1 MVKFSPLGT
10 HFAVL
15 FPKKI
20 EIYSLTLKLL
30 HTLTGP
36 SRFNALLFARLPS
49 EDGEVETEDKEVLC
63 VGTEKGVVEV
73 YEVELAEEPMVQDED
88 AEEDEDHEAGSSS
101 KQSSAKV
108 ERIATLVGHTNR
120 YVHRPTSIV
129 QRPSSN
135 VHRPTSIVQRPSS
148 NVRLPMSSPDDHG
161 DSYTDAS
168 TFAGS
173 NRFHLCPM

>member
-36 SRFNALLFARLPS
+36 SRFNTLLFARLPS
-49 EDGEVETEDKEVLC
+49 DDAEVETETEDKEMLC

-73 YEVELAEEPMVQDED
+73 YEVELGEEPSVEDED
-88 AEEDEDHEAGSSS
+88 AEEDNEEVEDNDAESSS
-101 KQSSAKV
+101 KQNSAKV
-108 ERIATLVGHTNR
+108 ERIATLIGHTNR
-120 YVHRPTSIV
+120 YV
-129 QRPSSN
+129 
-135 VHRPTSIVQRPSS
+135 
-148 NVRLPMSSPDDHG
+148 
-161 DSYTDAS
+161 
-168 TFAGS
+168 
-173 NRFHLCPM
+173 

>member
-36 SRFNALLFARLPS
+36 SRFNTLLFAHMPS
-49 EDGEVETEDKEVLC
+49 DDAEVETETEDKEVLC

-73 YEVELAEEPMVQDED
+73 YEVELGEEPSVEDED
-88 AEEDEDHEAGSSS
+88 AEEDNEEVEDNDAESSS

-108 ERIATLVGHTNR
+108 ERIATLIGHTNR
-120 YVHRPTSIV
+120 YV
-129 QRPSSN
+129 
-135 VHRPTSIVQRPSS
+135 
-148 NVRLPMSSPDDHG
+148 
-161 DSYTDAS
+161 
-168 TFAGS
+168 
-173 NRFHLCPM
+173 

>member
-36 SRFNALLFARLPS
+36 SRFNTLLFARLPS
-49 EDGEVETEDKEVLC
+49 DDGEVETEDKEVLC

-73 YEVELAEEPMVQDED
+73 YEVELAEEPSV
-88 AEEDEDHEAGSSS
+88 EDEDDEEDDDAEADDNAESSS

-120 YVHRPTSIV
+120 WVH
-129 QRPSSN
+129 
-135 VHRPTSIVQRPSS
+135 
-148 NVRLPMSSPDDHG
+148 L
-161 DSYTDAS
+161 S
-168 TFAGS
+168 TFS
-173 NRFHLCPM
+173 VRCPAQTTMPTYI